1 MMAESRPET
10 GRKYR
15 QMGFELNPQRA
26 FVVILLVS
34 SVLILLWAGFAKV
47 DVIVRTEGQIIPAG
61 KSQIVQHL
69 EGGIVRKILVQE
81 GQVVAAGQALMEL
94 SDVQTRSNLGQ
105 EQSRL
110 DALRG
115 RETRLLA
122 EVNGQNSITFPRQI
136 GDPNV
141 IRVETSAWQARK
153 AQLAEEVQ
161 VIQAQALQRKNELAE
176 TAGKRQNLLDEL
188 ELAKKH
194 LRVMENLSRNNA
206 ASELE
211 VLESQTRIQRLKS
224 QIAEASNAI
233 PRLKAAQS
241 ESESRVNEAVSRFKA
256 EASSAL
262 TQVREEL
269 QRSSHEIGTNVDRLD
284 RNIVRTPVAGLIN
297 KLNITTIGAVV
308 RPSEVLM
315 EITPSDQRIVI
326 QTRSNPNDRANLR
339 RGLNARVRI
348 GAYDYSTFG
357 TLAGHVTDV
366 SADTIT
372 DEKGGRYYRVNV
384 EVDVASLLSGNQKP
398 AMLIPGMA
406 ASADISVG
414 KRTIISYL
422 LSPLLKFRDGA
433 FRADSTDVFRLHGI
447 HHDNLALNKIAKR
460 ALYV

>member
-1 MMAESRPET
+1 MESRRLSIY
-10 GRKYR
+10 RKASVFFMNLSPHR
-15 QMGFELNPQRA
+15 T
-26 FVVILLVS
+26 FVMLLLVS
-34 SVLILLWAGFAKV
+34 SISVLLWAGLTKV

-81 GQVVAAGQALMEL
+81 GQVVAAGQPLMEL

-115 RETRLLA
+115 REARLIA
-122 EVNGQNSITFPRQI
+122 ELNGHNTIAFPNNLR
-136 GDPNV
+136 DPNV
-141 IRVETSAWQARK
+141 IRVETAAWQARR

-161 VIQAQALQRKNELAE
+161 VLQAQGMQKKNELTE
-176 TAGKRQNLLDEL
+176 TTSKRQNLLEEL

-194 LRVMENLSRNNA
+194 HQVMDGLRKNNA

-224 QIAEASNAI
+224 QIAEATNAV
-233 PRLKAAQS
+233 PRLRSAES
-241 ESESRVNEAVSRFKA
+241 ESESRVKEAVSRFRA

-262 TQVREEL
+262 TQVREDLEK
-269 QRSSHEIGTNVDRLD
+269 SSHEIGTNVDRLD
-284 RNIVRTPVAGLIN
+284 RNVVRTPVAGLIN

-308 RPSEVLM
+308 RPSEVLL

-339 RGLNARVRI
+339 RGLPARVRI
-348 GAYDYSTFG
+348 GAYDYATYGTFE
-357 TLAGHVTDV
+357 GHVTEV
-366 SADTIT
+366 SADTLT

-384 EVDVASLLSGNQKP
+384 EVEVSNLLSRVRQPG
-398 AMLIPGMA
+398 LLVPGMA
-406 ASADISVG
+406 ASADIAVG
-414 KRTIISYL
+414 KRTILSYI

-433 FRADSTDVFRLHGI
+433 FRADSGSYSNRYAV
-447 HHDNLALNKIAKR
+447 
-460 ALYV
+460 